1 MKIFFKKID
10 DILLNVVKFVISKNW
25 IPLNYIMMIIRIF
38 SPNIDHIESNQ
49 IKSEE
54 NNSNDMI
61 ENSEKNQFYDYK

>member
-1 MKIFFKKID
+1 MKIFFKIID

-25 IPLNYIMMIIRIF
+25 IPLNYIMTIIRIY